1 MTYSPAF
8 SMQQSDVDRRVMITL
23 KREETEGQALS
34 ELHEKDLL
42 DYFSSYGKI
51 QHVNW
56 IRDRATNAVKGYGFV
71 TFYDTDS
78 FKEAVKRKRHML
90 GGRQVNVFPAT
101 EREKNSS
108 IQKRKIVV
116 KRHRGWKGEMDLTRI
131 QDYFSKFG
139 EIEKVDAKNL
149 QTKGYMH
156 ITFKNEESVESIL
169 LDNQHDIDGEIMFV
183 LRTHSSDQQWNQWR
197 LEKELIQKLKI
208 LKIKEGL
215 QVNEKMGTHVTV
227 VIPKKFKH
235 CISEESLEEHFSS
248 YGEIEKAF
256 ILRNEVT
263 MESKGCGMV
272 TFKDSHVVEEILA
285 AGKHK
290 IDDVEI
296 FVKKSLIDDE

>member
-8 SMQQSDVDRRVMITL
+8 SIQQSDVDRRVMITL
-23 KREETEGQALS
+23 KREETNGQALP

-51 QHVNW
+51 QHVKW
-56 IRDRATNAVKGYGFV
+56 IRDRATKAVKGYGFV
-71 TFYDTDS
+71 TFYNADS
-78 FKEAVKRKRHML
+78 FKEAVKRKWHTL

-108 IQKRKIVV
+108 VQKRKIVV
-116 KRHRGWKGEMDLTRI
+116 KRNRGWKGEMDLTTI

-139 EIEKVDAKNL
+139 EIENVDAKNL
-149 QTKGYMH
+149 QIKGYMH
-156 ITFKNEESVESIL
+156 ITFKNEESVERIL
-169 LDNQHDIDGEIMFV
+169 LDNQHDINGEIMFV

-197 LEKELIQKLKI
+197 LEKELIHKLKI
-208 LKIKEGL
+208 LKNEGL
-215 QVNEKMGTHVTV
+215 QVNENMGSHVIV

-235 CISEESLEEHFSS
+235 CINEESLEEHFSS

-263 MESKGCGMV
+263 MESKGCGIV
-272 TFKDSHVVEEILA
+272 TFKDSHVEEEILA

-296 FVKKSLIDDE
+296 FVKKSLIDHE

>member
-1 MTYSPAF
+1 
-8 SMQQSDVDRRVMITL
+8 
-23 KREETEGQALS
+23 
-34 ELHEKDLL
+34 
-42 DYFSSYGKI
+42 
-51 QHVNW
+51 
-56 IRDRATNAVKGYGFV
+56 
-71 TFYDTDS
+71 
-78 FKEAVKRKRHML
+78 
-90 GGRQVNVFPAT
+90 
-101 EREKNSS
+101 
-108 IQKRKIVV
+108 
-116 KRHRGWKGEMDLTRI
+116 
-131 QDYFSKFG
+131 
-139 EIEKVDAKNL
+139 
-149 QTKGYMH
+149 MH

-215 QVNEKMGTHVTV
+215 QVNEKMGTHVAV